1 MSKISL
7 KEKWL
12 VDVPKRRKDIKSS
25 IKIDPKSLKIG
36 PWGSLG
42 GVWGSNW
49 DLLGGGGGGP
59 PKKRRKSGPKVCL
72 EMLVKLHKVR
82 YSWAQ
87 NTVSAICVFF
97 VSFIG

>member
-12 VDVPKRRKDIKSS
+12 VDVPKLRKDIKSC

-49 DLLGGGGGGP
+49 DLLGGGGGGSP
-59 PKKRRKSGPKVCL
+59 PKKAKKWSKGMFGDACKASQSEVL
-72 EMLVKLHKVR
+72 MG
-82 YSWAQ
+82 S
-87 NTVSAICVFF
+87 
-97 VSFIG
+97 